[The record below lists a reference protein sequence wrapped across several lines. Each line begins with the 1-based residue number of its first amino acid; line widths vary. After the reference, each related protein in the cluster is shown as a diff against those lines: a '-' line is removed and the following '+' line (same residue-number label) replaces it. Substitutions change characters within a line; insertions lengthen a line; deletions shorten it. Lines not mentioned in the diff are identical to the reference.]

1 MAQYLLQ
8 SKCQRNISALPFTK
22 ASSWMVHWP
31 PESSAISGVT
41 QKVNKHFTMSEIFSL
56 DCFCFLNDGTPKP
69 WFPWIYYPFINHIH
83 RLLPSQVRCSIEN
96 LFQGTVVL
104 VHNLKKKNGKEAS
117 WTMKYS
123 FASQIFTAFCV
134 PGTVISLG
142 DRTVDMV
149 DKIQI
154 LNAIP

>member
-104 VHNLKKKNGKEAS
+104 VHNLKKKKWERSQLDYEVFICITNIYCVLCAGYCDKS
-117 WTMKYS
+117 WRQNS
-123 FASQIFTAFCV
+123 
-134 PGTVISLG
+134 GHG
-142 DRTVDMV
+142 R
-149 DKIQI
+149 
-154 LNAIP
+154 